1 MRLKKFILV
10 ISITLMLLAV
20 LILSSGYLTSTAT
33 SISAKEKVYYVA
45 KNGSD
50 KNPGTSDLPWLTIQH
65 AAETMVAG
73 DTVYIKAGTYKE
85 RVIPHNSGSADNYI
99 VYIAHPGDTV
109 TIDGDS
115 ISLPSEWGGLFD
127 VSDKS
132 YIKISGLRIINAGP
146 NDNNVGILVDNS
158 SHIIIEKNYTYN
170 TVSSGIGVWDS
181 DNIIIA
187 DNEVELACN
196 DGEQECITVAVTD
209 TFEVKNNH
217 VHHGGPGNMGG
228 EGIDVKDGSSNGKV
242 YKNHVHDINR
252 LGIYVDA
259 WDKHTYNIEV
269 FQNIVH
275 DCADNGFAL
284 VSEKGGLLE
293 NITFYNNIAYNNEAC
308 GFTFGHWGEHAP
320 SRPMKNIKVINN
332 TFYNNGEGS
341 WGGGISVES
350 QDAED
355 VVIRNNICSQNLSFQ
370 IQVEVSIPNL
380 TVDYNLIDGYRG
392 YDDEIYGSDY
402 LEGDPMFVN
411 PSRADFHLQE
421 GSPAIDNGSS
431 VDAPN
436 DDFNGNPRP
445 QGDGYDIG
453 AYER

>member
-10 ISITLMLLAV
+10 INITLMLLAV
-20 LILSSGYLTSTAT
+20 LILSSVYLTSTAT

-127 VSDKS
+127 VSDMT
-132 YIKISGLRIINAGP
+132 YIKISGLRIINVGP

-158 SHIIIEKNYTYN
+158 SHIIIEKNYIYN

-181 DNIIIA
+181 DNIIID

-217 VHHGGPGNMGG
+217 VHHGGPGNLGG

-242 YKNHVHDINR
+242 YKNQVHDINR

-293 NITFYNNIAYNNEAC
+293 NVTFYNNIAYNNEAC
-308 GFTFGHWGEHAP
+308 GFTFGHWGEPVP

-332 TFYNNGEGS
+332 TFYDNGEGS

-380 TVDYNLIDGYRG
+380 TVNHNLIDGYRG

-436 DDFNGNPRP
+436 DDFDGNPRP

>member
-1 MRLKKFILV
+1 MRLKKSILV
-10 ISITLMLLAV
+10 ISITLILLAV

-65 AAETMVAG
+65 AAETIVAG

-127 VSDKS
+127 VSDMS

-158 SHIIIEKNYTYN
+158 SHIIIEKNYIYN

-275 DCADNGFAL
+275 DCVDNGFAL

-293 NITFYNNIAYNNEAC
+293 NVTFYNNIAYNNEAC

-332 TFYNNGEGS
+332 TFYDNGEGS

-436 DDFNGNPRP
+436 DDFDGNPRP

>member
-1 MRLKKFILV
+1 MKFKKNLV
-10 ISITLMLLAV
+10 ILS
-20 LILSSGYLTSTAT
+20 LILINVLVLSLICLALTTVP
-33 SISAKEKVYYVA
+33 ISAEEKVYYVA

-50 KNPGTSDLPWLTIQH
+50 KNPGTLDLPWLTIQH

-73 DTVYIKAGTYKE
+73 DTVLIKAGTYKE
-85 RVIPHNSGSADNYI
+85 RVIPQNSGSADNYI
-99 VYIAHPGDTV
+99 VYAAYPGDRI

-127 VSDKS
+127 VSDMS

-170 TVSSGIGVWDS
+170 TVSSGIGVWNS

-275 DCADNGFAL
+275 NCSGDGFCV
-284 VSEKGGLLE
+284 VSEAGGLLE
-293 NITFYNNIAYNNEAC
+293 NVTFYNNIAYNNENC
-308 GFTFGHWGEHAP
+308 GFTFGHWGEPVP

-332 TFYNNGEGS
+332 VFYNNGEGS

-370 IQVEVSIPNL
+370 IQVEISIPNL

-392 YDDEIYGSDY
+392 YDDEIYGSEY

-411 PSRADFHLQE
+411 PSGADFHLQE
-421 GSPAIDNGSS
+421 DSPAIDNGSS

-436 DDFNGNPRP
+436 DDFEGNPRP

>member
-127 VSDKS
+127 VSDMT

-242 YKNHVHDINR
+242 YKNQVHDINR

-293 NITFYNNIAYNNEAC
+293 NVTFYNNIAYNNEAC
-308 GFTFGHWGEHAP
+308 GFTFGHWGVPVP

-332 TFYNNGEGS
+332 VFYNNGEGS

-436 DDFNGNPRP
+436 DDFDGNPRP